1 MAMSYNVVDVIES
14 NLKTVDMYDHF
25 SNIASRY
32 HLLRTT
38 DLEPVAFMMNRL
50 NDLPFIKASDIGC
63 GSGRY
68 DQILCREFGNRID
81 LTCVDANASML
92 EALNRNMTDDGIE
105 KYTLI
110 QSSAEDLPLP
120 DNSYDCIFTF
130 NAIHHFD
137 LFRFIDQCSR
147 ILKND
152 GYLFIYTRLREQNKR
167 NVWGMYFPAFH
178 QKETRLYTMDV
189 IMKTIT
195 SISNMWLQSVE
206 FFRYNRLASLWELE
220 KKVRSHHYST
230 FFLYSMD
237 ELENAIC
244 RFKKKMSRVYG
255 DVHRI
260 QWFDENVLFVVR
272 KVNGSILN

>member
-92 EALNRNMTDDGIE
+92 EALDRNMTEDGIE

-110 QSSAEDLPLP
+110 QSSAEDLPLS

-137 LFRFIDQCSR
+137 LFKFVDQCSR

-167 NVWGMYFPAFH
+167 NVWGRYFPAFH

-189 IMKTIT
+189 IMKTIN

-206 FFRYNRLASLWELE
+206 FFRYNRLASIWELE
-220 KKVRSHHYST
+220 KKSDLIIIPL
-230 FFLYSMD
+230 FF
-237 ELENAIC
+237 
-244 RFKKKMSRVYG
+244 F
-255 DVHRI
+255 I
-260 QWFDENVLFVVR
+260 QWTNWKTLFADLKR
-272 KVNGSILN
+272 K